1 MIKVLDKTFGILEEI
16 IKATPHPMGPM
27 ALAEALELNRATC
40 SRILKMLL
48 DSGYIIQV
56 SRQAGYVAGPRIL
69 TLNNMAMFQSKLMKK
84 ALPVI
89 DRAAEAVQDSVPRR
103 NNWRIMMPFPERI
116 RCFLSSE
123 SAKK

>member
-56 SRQAGYVAGPRIL
+56 SR
-69 TLNNMAMFQSKLMKK
+69 
-84 ALPVI
+84 
-89 DRAAEAVQDSVPRR
+89 RR
-103 NNWRIMMPFPERI
+103 DMSRGRVF
-116 RCFLSSE
+116 
-123 SAKK
+123 